1 MNGDLSDDEYIQMN
15 KECNDIIKELEKELF
30 DLQEQQNS
38 KEDFRKHI
46 EEIRR
51 VLTAA
56 QKDAA
61 NGIISK
67 EFVNK
72 YIDKIFVTPEGDRLK
87 LEIKIFTGK
96 MCEKYLSNIRSR
108 TGQMSKKMIE
118 SYENSIK

>member
-1 MNGDLSDDEYIQMN
+1 MKRKILDYNLNGDLSDDEYIQMN

-46 EEIRR
+46 DEIRR
-51 VLTAA
+51 VLTVA

-72 YIDKIFVTPEGDRLK
+72 YIDKVKKICYNICINKMKEGNAN
-87 LEIKIFTGK
+87 E
-96 MCEKYLSNIRSR
+96 
-108 TGQMSKKMIE
+108 
-118 SYENSIK
+118 

>member
-1 MNGDLSDDEYIQMN
+1 MNN
-15 KECNDIIKELEKELF
+15 ECKAIIEELEKELF

-72 YIDKIFVTPEGDRLK
+72 YIDKIFVTPEGDSLK

-96 MCEKYLSNIRSR
+96 MCEKYLSNIRSG
-108 TGQMSKKMIE
+108 TGHMS
-118 SYENSIK
+118 NFIKPKSVANPRDA